1 MNLTLAF
8 HASYRTFEW
17 IVEIPQYLTGEQTNT
32 RSLNFSGVWNAAV
45 DFLIIQRFT
54 VELSS
59 IFIQFHPDDTCMS
72 IDDFLHAGGFD
83 EAIEPPEEALQ
94 ELRLRVFEAQGAT
107 EQYAQQLVSIQ
118 KHPMS
123 PRLGWKMSLR
133 LGMPSQ
139 AEGNEPHTKVSQ
151 ALSGEDHP
159 LKCRD
164 ITVCVTF
171 GDARLMQQFLK
182 SLAES
187 VSELNLNIHLV
198 ACCFRLDHQ
207 EVRQAV
213 QFAGS
218 FAKSAVVLQ
227 ESWGHG
233 QGKEG
238 ALGPWYVNASV
249 QHGVSWGRCVLHR
262 AAALHAPTE
271 AMWVVD
277 DDVVFTE
284 GAVIRALHALE
295 LMKIEGRKVGVGAVL
310 GDAPIPPSYMVRTQT
325 VDFFYAQFLQSSDQ
339 TASPPQ
345 DLMFHDVHHDLSTES
360 SHHIEFPLGIDR
372 AQRYHKFNN
381 GVLHGNSL
389 TRSVHGEW
397 KERTHLLP
405 RGGNTL
411 VLGTEPLLQY
421 PNMAPNLGGIMC
433 RRGDTLWTKRIEA
446 ERPEWIG
453 NANVA
458 LIQRRQDDF
467 QFGSRDGVRGD
478 ILGSMLARWHNRPEM
493 GVDEF
498 IRSAQEREAR
508 LISNLKRTL
517 VLLGMMHVEEVHQR
531 PLHTLL
537 EELEH
542 TPWPQNL
549 AEDVVQFM
557 KAYPLDALKFQQA
570 QGV

>member
-1 MNLTLAF
+1 MNLTIAF
-8 HASYRTFEW
+8 DATYRTFEW
-17 IVEIPQYLTGEQTNT
+17 IGELPEFLTGAQTNT

-139 AEGNEPHTKVSQ
+139 AEGNEPHAKVSQ
-151 ALSGEDHP
+151 ALSGENHP

-405 RGGNTL
+405 RGGEHA
-411 VLGTEPLLQY
+411 GAWHGAAAAIPQHG
-421 PNMAPNLGGIMC
+421 PQP
-433 RRGDTLWTKRIEA
+433 
-446 ERPEWIG
+446 
-453 NANVA
+453 
-458 LIQRRQDDF
+458 
-467 QFGSRDGVRGD
+467 
-478 ILGSMLARWHNRPEM
+478 RWDHVPSGRYV
-493 GVDEF
+493 VDE
-498 IRSAQEREAR
+498 A
-508 LISNLKRTL
+508 
-517 VLLGMMHVEEVHQR
+517 
-531 PLHTLL
+531 
-537 EELEH
+537 
-542 TPWPQNL
+542 
-549 AEDVVQFM
+549 D
-557 KAYPLDALKFQQA
+557 
-570 QGV
+570 